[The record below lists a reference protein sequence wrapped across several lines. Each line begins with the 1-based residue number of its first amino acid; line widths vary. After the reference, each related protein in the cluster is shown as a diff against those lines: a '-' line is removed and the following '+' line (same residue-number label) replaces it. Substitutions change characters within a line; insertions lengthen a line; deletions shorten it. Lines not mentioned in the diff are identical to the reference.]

1 MKTKRDGARRRRG
14 FALMYS
20 AIALIVLT
28 VFCGLAVDA
37 TVLFLC
43 RAKLSAA
50 VDASVLAGARSVNL
64 ADSVA
69 TAQSQ
74 AFTAAESFF
83 SANFP
88 SGYMGS
94 QPFTMPAIGSSSPN
108 GNSNYT
114 VTFNWNA
121 TTGII
126 TVTASASVQAPVY
139 FMRILGFG
147 NMTVGAYGSSQ
158 RRGLVMM
165 LVLDISASMGNGA
178 GSSCEAMVA
187 AAQSFVNSFS
197 PTDYIGLVTFSY
209 TAFLKDAP
217 TTNHAQVYADIGAI
231 TCGDNTNTISAL
243 EMAYKQ
249 IVATAQPL
257 ALNTIVLFTD
267 GSPNGVTA
275 NFPAR
280 TIADTRYGP
289 AMNAPDTDTGNNGP
303 APPAGDGTNCNSD
316 VGGQDVNGS
325 WNHKP
330 CANMPAICTVATD
343 TLFGTITQTSNQ
355 NSTGGDTN
363 GIYQPANYGSFTAT
377 DADNAISLPNS
388 CNYVAPKGSGYNSV
402 TVATE
407 LANVSNVM
415 RQYVAYIPN
424 VDFYGNNLQHGVPV
438 TTAVAGSEILGGWDT
453 RENWLFQVVN
463 TCNPAG
469 SGNCKNTG
477 AVWLP
482 TYAATGSG
490 SSAGQDPYPNFFP
503 TGTAYAG
510 FLRPDQPNSIVAA
523 SMNGAMSEALR
534 IRSDTTYNPVINC
547 IYLTGNGS
555 DSVDHEFLPIIANVS
570 QITALPYD
578 LSYAAPPNDP
588 VLYNN
593 PAYQANQ
600 QSGKYLVTS
609 DKTTLGALFAQLA
622 SELLHLNQ

>member
-1 MKTKRDGARRRRG
+1 MKTKRDGTRRRRG
-14 FALMYS
+14 FAVMYC
-20 AIALIVLT
+20 AIALTVLT

-94 QPFTMPAIGSSSPN
+94 QAFTMPPIGTSSPN
-108 GNSNYT
+108 GNANYT
-114 VTFNWNA
+114 VTFNWNN

-126 TVTASASVQAPVY
+126 TVTTSANVQAPLY
-139 FMRILGFG
+139 FMRILPGMPS
-147 NMTVGAYGSSQ
+147 NMTVGASGSAQ

-165 LVLDISASMGNGA
+165 LVLDKSASMGNGA

-197 PTDYIGLVTFSY
+197 PTDYIGLITFDY
-209 TAFLKDAP
+209 TADLKDAP

-231 TCGDNTNTISAL
+231 TCGNNTNTITAL

-280 TIADTRYGP
+280 TFADTRYGA
-289 AMNAPDTDTGNNGP
+289 AMNAPDGNTDNNLYTGVHTNNGP
-303 APPAGDGTNCNSD
+303 PAPAGTSCDSKQ
-316 VGGQDVNGS
+316 GGQDVNGYY
-325 WNHKP
+325 NHLP
-330 CANMPAICTVATD
+330 CVMPAVCTVSTD
-343 TLFGTITQTSNQ
+343 TLFGTITQTSGQ
-355 NSTGGDTN
+355 NSVGGDTD
-363 GIYQPANYGSFTAT
+363 GIYKPADYGTFTAT
-377 DADNAISLPNS
+377 AADNAISLPAS
-388 CNYVAPKGSGYNSV
+388 CTYTGTPPQTPLTAAAELGAVSQV
-402 TVATE
+402 T
-407 LANVSNVM
+407 
-415 RQYVAYIPN
+415 RQYVAYIP
-424 VDFYGNNLQHGVPV
+424 DTDYYGNNLRHGVPV
-438 TTAVAGSEILGGWDT
+438 TTAVAGSETLGGWDT

-463 TCNPAG
+463 TCNPVG

-490 SSAGQDPYPNFFP
+490 SNFFP
-503 TGTAYAG
+503 AGSHYAG

-570 QITALPYD
+570 QITDLPYD
-578 LSYAAPPNDP
+578 LAYAPPPNDP

-600 QSGKYLVTS
+600 ASGKYLVTS
-609 DKTTLGALFAQLA
+609 DKNALGGLFAQLA